1 MKCKCDNLLPGSSW
15 SYVKILLL
23 LPHIKS
29 LPMERTLNMEQLLSL
44 AVPCFCSHRWQCHQL
59 TLLQLS
65 PAVFQLGFILKETLS
80 LLSAREW
87 QFHAPVPAD
96 KVRVMGTCPT
106 GSVKAVHI
114 STLCIDWN
122 LSKAR
127 NLTAL
132 FCKKVAGSLGSM
144 GGLVLV
150 FLSLLPAVHVL

>member
-1 MKCKCDNLLPGSSW
+1 M
-15 SYVKILLL
+15 
-23 LPHIKS
+23 
-29 LPMERTLNMEQLLSL
+29 
-44 AVPCFCSHRWQCHQL
+44 
-59 TLLQLS
+59 
-65 PAVFQLGFILKETLS
+65 
-80 LLSAREW
+80 
-87 QFHAPVPAD
+87 
-96 KVRVMGTCPT
+96 CPT

-122 LSKAR
+122 LSKAQ